1 MIAKPMRIKERKKK
15 TPDKMMEHFLPAQ
28 LREREDR
35 LLPSMAPMGGRDT
48 ANNGKLKTYSTISP
62 VSPIQEQVSGSS
74 GAVTSTCGLVLFP
87 ASFRLGR
94 PVEAQALTRPIQR

>member
-1 MIAKPMRIKERKKK
+1 MLAKPMRIKERKKK

-48 ANNGKLKTYSTISP
+48 TNGGKLKTYSTS
-62 VSPIQEQVSGSS
+62 VQSHLSRSKCQD
-74 GAVTSTCGLVLFP
+74 
-87 ASFRLGR
+87 
-94 PVEAQALTRPIQR
+94 PVEQ